1 MDGPDLSHLLDGA
14 SSEKPSPEVL
24 DGIVRRHRRLKA
36 RRARTVA
43 SLGLVIA
50 LAGLGVGIGVSRGGP
65 TTATALG
72 GKASNAALV
81 PGKARSTTTSSVLP
95 SMSAHLPR
103 PTSTPNSR
111 LGRAPVGL
119 GWVAAGSGSGS
130 VNASTVP
137 SSANS
142 EVPSL
147 GSKSGA
153 AVCSVLSCPPSGSF
167 GSLEVA
173 GIKALF
179 TRTSN
184 GVTVR
189 TFTATWA
196 VAPFDLVPVASS
208 EGASGSGSG
217 GGAVGSAAGSGT
229 TGTSAGTT
237 SGAVV
242 PKSTTTSTTTPAA
255 SSPLPVITATTD
267 TTTTTSTGSTST
279 VLTPPGI
286 EASCAATRALVVEV
300 SDAGAVGV
308 VTVPLGQSVARPFD
322 VLADE
327 VVGVEEQAPMAVV
340 VAHTDG
346 QVASVRADFVAG
358 GQDEMTVVGQWAVL
372 VDELA
377 ATPGGG
383 TASQGTATSPGQ
395 ASVYALSNDGT
406 VLEQANLPGSG
417 ALAIPIAACMEPTG
431 GVASPAGSGTGT
443 SPAQH
448 SGR

>member
-1 MDGPDLSHLLDGA
+1 
-14 SSEKPSPEVL
+14 
-24 DGIVRRHRRLKA
+24 
-36 RRARTVA
+36 
-43 SLGLVIA
+43 
-50 LAGLGVGIGVSRGGP
+50 
-65 TTATALG
+65 
-72 GKASNAALV
+72 
-81 PGKARSTTTSSVLP
+81 
-95 SMSAHLPR
+95 
-103 PTSTPNSR
+103 
-111 LGRAPVGL
+111 
-119 GWVAAGSGSGS
+119 
-130 VNASTVP
+130 
-137 SSANS
+137 
-142 EVPSL
+142 
-147 GSKSGA
+147 
-153 AVCSVLSCPPSGSF
+153 
-167 GSLEVA
+167 
-173 GIKALF
+173 
-179 TRTSN
+179 
-184 GVTVR
+184 
-189 TFTATWA
+189 
-196 VAPFDLVPVASS
+196 
-208 EGASGSGSG
+208 
-217 GGAVGSAAGSGT
+217 
-229 TGTSAGTT
+229 
-237 SGAVV
+237 
-242 PKSTTTSTTTPAA
+242 
-255 SSPLPVITATTD
+255 
-267 TTTTTSTGSTST
+267 
-279 VLTPPGI
+279 
-286 EASCAATRALVVEV
+286 V